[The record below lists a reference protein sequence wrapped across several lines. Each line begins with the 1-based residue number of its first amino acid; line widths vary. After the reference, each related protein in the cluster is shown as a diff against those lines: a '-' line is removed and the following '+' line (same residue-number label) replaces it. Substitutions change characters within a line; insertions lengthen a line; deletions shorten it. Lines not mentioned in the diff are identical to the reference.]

1 MKCVVLAGGAG
12 ERLWPLSRKNC
23 PKQFIEIEN
32 NHSIFQDT
40 IARNIP
46 YCDEFIIVTNADY
59 KYLVENQMEPFQG
72 INYRCIYEEK
82 GKKTT
87 AAIMMA
93 CLSLEPTEYVLV
105 TNASMLISSPEYKDA
120 IIAAKQNAYE
130 GFISILVSKEDKTD
144 NRYGYV
150 IKKNEDLGNLVEK
163 YIEKPE
169 EEIKGEVYKN
179 LGFLIFQNGVLMNTL
194 NFRLLNECL
203 QAYKTRE
210 VKNGNTSYRDLDVTP
225 IAIERSVIEKAQNVR
240 AVEISFPY
248 RDIRTLDDLRDYPNK
263 GTIINTSSSQIIN
276 TCKDKA
282 IVVNGV
288 DDLVVVN
295 TEDALY
301 IGTNGTGL
309 KELLKAP
316 ELREFGEK
324 STLYNRS
331 WGRYEDLLVEK
342 DYRFRRVILNPGKT
356 IYEHVHQKRMESWT
370 ILKGVGRFTIDGE
383 AKDYSAGDTVTA
395 RIGMRHQISNIGE
408 IPLALAEM
416 DIGEVGHADMSST
429 TDAQT
434 TEMQLGL
441 SIDPMIKLTP
451 ALKDYL
457 WGGNRLKERYG
468 IQSDLD
474 VVAEAWEL
482 SAHPDGESVVATG
495 KHKGLTFSKYIET
508 VGKTVLGW
516 KCSPLQSFPM
526 LVKFID
532 AKGNLSIQVHPNDD
546 YALEHE
552 NQYGK
557 NEMWYVID
565 AKPDSGLYVGFNK
578 DVDKEEVKRRVQDN
592 TITEILNFYPTKPGD
607 VFFIPAGTV
616 HAICEGNLIC
626 EIQQS
631 SNCTYRLY
639 DYDRRDKFGNPRQ
652 LHLEK
657 ALDVLNY
664 EKYEAT
670 TGNVSCKYFENE
682 IIDVIDGKEKNIRL
696 NDERFL
702 SLIVIDGEGELS
714 IDNYRLDVKAGDS
727 VFIPAQNDIL
737 KINGKMKLAISHI

>member
-46 YCDEFIIVTNADY
+46 YCDEFIIVTNTDY
-59 KYLVENQMEPFQG
+59 RYLVENQMEPFQG

-87 AAIMMA
+87 AAIMLA

-105 TNASMLISSPEYKDA
+105 TNASMLISASEYKDA

-130 GFISILVSKEDKTD
+130 GYISILVSKEEKTD
-144 NRYGYV
+144 SRYGYV
-150 IKKNEDLGNLVEK
+150 VKKDGDVVQK
-163 YIEKPE
+163 YIEKPK
-169 EEIKGEVYKN
+169 EEIEGEVYKN
-179 LGFLIFQNGVLMNTL
+179 LGFLVFQNGVLMNTL
-194 NFRLLNECL
+194 DFGLLNECL
-203 QAYKTRE
+203 KAYKTRE
-210 VKNGNTSYRDLDVTP
+210 VKNGNTSYKDIGVTP

-248 RDIRTLDDLRDYPNK
+248 RDIRTLDDLRNYQNK
-263 GTIINTSSSQIIN
+263 GTVINTSSSQIIN

-282 IVVNGV
+282 IVVNDV
-288 DDLVVVN
+288 DDLVIVN

-301 IGTNGTGL
+301 VGKNGVGL

-324 STLYNRS
+324 SKLYNRS

-356 IYEHVHQKRMESWT
+356 IYEHVHQKRTESW
-370 ILKGVGRFTIDGE
+370 IVLKGVGRFTVDGE
-383 AKDYSAGDTVTA
+383 AKDYSTGDTITA
-395 RIGMRHQISNIGE
+395 RVGMRHQISNIGE
-408 IPLALAEM
+408 IPLILAEM
-416 DIGEVGHADMSST
+416 GIGEVGHIDMSST

-434 TEMQLGL
+434 TETQLGL

-457 WGGNRLKERYG
+457 WGGNQLKERYG

-495 KHKGLTFSKYIET
+495 KHKGLTFSKYIEV
-508 VGKTVLGW
+508 VGKTILGW

-565 AKPDSGLYVGFNK
+565 AKPGSGLYVGFNK
-578 DVDKEEVKRRVQDN
+578 DVDKEDVKRRVQDN
-592 TITEILNFYPTKPGD
+592 TITEILNFYPTKSGD
-607 VFFIPAGTV
+607 IFFIPAGTV

-664 EKYEAT
+664 EKYEAA
-670 TGNVSCKYFENE
+670 TGNVSCKYFANE
-682 IIDVIDGKEKNIRL
+682 IIDVNEEEKTIRL

-714 IDNYRLDVKAGDS
+714 IDDYSLDVKAGDS
-727 VFIPAQNDIL
+727 VFVPAQNDVL

>member
-46 YCDEFIIVTNADY
+46 YCDEFIIVTNIDY
-59 KYLVENQMEPFQG
+59 RYLVENQMEPFQG

-87 AAIMMA
+87 ASIMLA

-105 TNASMLISSPEYKDA
+105 TNASMLISAPEYKDA

-130 GFISILVSKEDKTD
+130 GYISILVSKEEKTD
-144 NRYGYV
+144 SRYGYV
-150 IKKNEDLGNLVEK
+150 VKKDGDVVRK
-163 YIEKPE
+163 YIEKPK

-179 LGFLIFQNGVLMNTL
+179 LGFLVFQNGVLMNTL
-194 NFRLLNECL
+194 DFGLLNECL

-210 VKNGNTSYRDLDVTP
+210 IKNGNTSYKDIDVTP

-248 RDIRTLDDLRDYPNK
+248 RDIRTLDDLRNYPNK
-263 GTIINTSSSQIIN
+263 GTVINMSSSQIIS

-282 IVVNGV
+282 IVVNDV
-288 DDLVVVN
+288 DDLVIVN

-301 IGTNGTGL
+301 IGKNGVGL

-342 DYRFRRVILNPGKT
+342 DYRFRRVILNPSKT
-356 IYEHVHQKRMESWT
+356 IYEHIHQKRTESWT
-370 ILKGVGRFTIDGE
+370 VLKGVGRFTIDGE
-383 AKDYSAGDTVTA
+383 AKDYSAGDTITA
-395 RIGMRHQISNIGE
+395 HVGMRHQISNIGE
-408 IPLALAEM
+408 IPLILAEM
-416 DIGEVGHADMSST
+416 DIGEVGHIDMSST

-434 TEMQLGL
+434 TETQLGL

-457 WGGNRLKERYG
+457 WGGNQLKERYG

-482 SAHPDGESVVATG
+482 SAHPDGESVVVTG

-508 VGKTVLGW
+508 VGKTILGW

-565 AKPDSGLYVGFNK
+565 AKPGSGLYVGFNK

-592 TITEILNFYPTKPGD
+592 TITEILNFYPTKSGD
-607 VFFIPAGTV
+607 IFFIPAGTV

-664 EKYEAT
+664 EKYEAAT
-670 TGNVSCKYFENE
+670 DNVSCKYFENE
-682 IIDVIDGKEKNIRL
+682 IIDVDEEEKTIRL

-714 IDNYRLDVKAGDS
+714 IDDYSLDVKAGDS
-727 VFIPAQNDIL
+727 IFVPAQNDIL

>member
-210 VKNGNTSYRDLDVTP
+210 VKNGNTSYRDIDVTP

-248 RDIRTLDDLRDYPNK
+248 RDIRTLDDLRDYQNK

-301 IGTNGTGL
+301 IGKNGAGL

-331 WGRYEDLLVEK
+331 WGRYEELLVEK

-395 RIGMRHQISNIGE
+395 RVGMRHQISNIGE
-408 IPLALAEM
+408 IPLVLAEM

-457 WGGNRLKERYG
+457 WGGNQLKERYG

-495 KHKGLTFSKYIET
+495 KHKGLAFSKYIET

-682 IIDVIDGKEKNIRL
+682 IIDVIDGEEKNIRL

-714 IDNYRLDVKAGDS
+714 IDNYGLDVKAGDS

-737 KINGKMKLAISHI
+737 KINGRMKLAISHI

>member
-46 YCDEFIIVTNADY
+46 YCDEFIIVTNIDY
-59 KYLVENQMEPFQG
+59 RYLVENQMEPFQG

-87 AAIMMA
+87 ASIMLA

-105 TNASMLISSPEYKDA
+105 TNASMLISAPEYKDA

-130 GFISILVSKEDKTD
+130 GYISILVSKEEKTD
-144 NRYGYV
+144 SRYGYV
-150 IKKNEDLGNLVEK
+150 VKKDGDVVRK
-163 YIEKPE
+163 YIEKPK

-179 LGFLIFQNGVLMNTL
+179 LGFLVFQNGVLMNTL
-194 NFRLLNECL
+194 DFGLLNECL

-210 VKNGNTSYRDLDVTP
+210 IKNGNTSYKDIDVTP

-248 RDIRTLDDLRDYPNK
+248 RDIRTLDDLRNYPNK
-263 GTIINTSSSQIIN
+263 GTVINMSSSQIIS

-282 IVVNGV
+282 IVVNDV
-288 DDLVVVN
+288 DDLVIVN

-301 IGTNGTGL
+301 IGKNGVGL

-342 DYRFRRVILNPGKT
+342 DYRFRRVILNPSKT
-356 IYEHVHQKRMESWT
+356 IYEHIHQKRTESWT
-370 ILKGVGRFTIDGE
+370 VLKGVGRFTIDGE
-383 AKDYSAGDTVTA
+383 AKDYSAGDTITA
-395 RIGMRHQISNIGE
+395 HVGMRHQISNIGE
-408 IPLALAEM
+408 IPLILAEM
-416 DIGEVGHADMSST
+416 DIGEVGHIDMSST

-434 TEMQLGL
+434 TETQLGL

-451 ALKDYL
+451 AFKDYL
-457 WGGNRLKERYG
+457 WGGNQLKERYG

-482 SAHPDGESVVATG
+482 SAHPDGESVVVTG

-508 VGKTVLGW
+508 VGKTILGW

-565 AKPDSGLYVGFNK
+565 AKPGSGLYVGFNK

-592 TITEILNFYPTKPGD
+592 TITEILNFYPTKSGD
-607 VFFIPAGTV
+607 IFFIPAGTV

-664 EKYEAT
+664 EKYEAAT
-670 TGNVSCKYFENE
+670 DNVSCKYFENE
-682 IIDVIDGKEKNIRL
+682 IIDVDEEEKTIRL

-714 IDNYRLDVKAGDS
+714 IDDYSLDVKAGDS
-727 VFIPAQNDIL
+727 IFVPAQNDIL

>member
-1 MKCVVLAGGAG
+1 MKCIVLAGGAG

-46 YCDEFIIVTNADY
+46 YCDEFIIVTNTDY
-59 KYLVENQMEPFQG
+59 RYLVENQMEPFQG

-87 AAIMMA
+87 AAIVLA

-105 TNASMLISSPEYKDA
+105 TNASMLISASEYKDA

-130 GFISILVSKEDKTD
+130 GFISILVRKEEKTD
-144 NRYGYV
+144 SRYGYV
-150 IKKNEDLGNLVEK
+150 VKKDGDVVQK
-163 YIEKPE
+163 YIEKPK

-179 LGFLIFQNGVLMNTL
+179 LGFLVFQNGVLMNTL
-194 NFRLLNECL
+194 DFGLLNECL

-210 VKNGNTSYRDLDVTP
+210 IKNGNTSYKDIDVTP

-248 RDIRTLDDLRDYPNK
+248 RDIRTLDDLRNYPNK
-263 GTIINTSSSQIIN
+263 GTVINTSSSQIIS

-282 IVVNGV
+282 IVVNDV

-301 IGTNGTGL
+301 IGKNGTGL

-356 IYEHVHQKRMESWT
+356 IYEHIHQKRTESWT
-370 ILKGVGRFTIDGE
+370 VLKGVGRFTIDGE
-383 AKDYSAGDTVTA
+383 AKDYSAGDTITA
-395 RIGMRHQISNIGE
+395 HVGMRHQISNIGE
-408 IPLALAEM
+408 IPLILAEM
-416 DIGEVGHADMSST
+416 DIGEVGRIDMSST

-434 TEMQLGL
+434 TETQLGL
-441 SIDPMIKLTP
+441 SIDPMIKLMP

-457 WGGNRLKERYG
+457 WGGNQLKERYG

-495 KHKGLTFSKYIET
+495 KHKGLNFSKYIEM
-508 VGKTVLGW
+508 VGKTILGW

-565 AKPDSGLYVGFNK
+565 AKPGSGLYVGFNK
-578 DVDKEEVKRRVQDN
+578 GVDKEEVKRRVQDN

-607 VFFIPAGTV
+607 IFFIPAGTV

-664 EKYEAT
+664 EKYEAA

-682 IIDVIDGKEKNIRL
+682 IIDVDEEEKTIRL

-702 SLIVIDGEGELS
+702 SLIVIDGEGGLS
-714 IDNYRLDVKAGDS
+714 IDDYSLDVKAGDS
-727 VFIPAQNDIL
+727 IFVPAQNDIL

>member
-46 YCDEFIIVTNADY
+46 YCDEFIIVTNTDY
-59 KYLVENQMEPFQG
+59 RYLVENQMEPFQG

-87 AAIMMA
+87 AAIMLA

-105 TNASMLISSPEYKDA
+105 TNASMLISASEYKDA

-130 GFISILVSKEDKTD
+130 GYISILVSKEEKTD
-144 NRYGYV
+144 SRYGYV
-150 IKKNEDLGNLVEK
+150 VKKDGDVVQK
-163 YIEKPE
+163 YIEKPK

-179 LGFLIFQNGVLMNTL
+179 LGFLVFQNGVLMNTL
-194 NFRLLNECL
+194 DFGLLNECL

-210 VKNGNTSYRDLDVTP
+210 LKNGNTSYKDINVTP

-240 AVEISFPY
+240 AVEIGFPY
-248 RDIRTLDDLRDYPNK
+248 RDIRTLDDLANYPNK
-263 GTIINTSSSQIIN
+263 GTVVNTSSAQIIN

-282 IVVNGV
+282 IVVNDV
-288 DDLVVVN
+288 DDLVIVN

-301 IGTNGTGL
+301 IGKNGVGL

-316 ELREFGEK
+316 ELRKFGEK

-356 IYEHVHQKRMESWT
+356 IYEHIHQKRTESWT
-370 ILKGVGRFTIDGE
+370 VLKGTGRFTIDGE
-383 AKDYSAGDTVTA
+383 AKDYSVGDTITA
-395 RIGMRHQISNIGE
+395 YVGMRHQISNIGE
-408 IPLALAEM
+408 TPLVLAEM
-416 DIGEVGHADMSST
+416 GIGEVSHADMSST

-434 TEMQLGL
+434 TETQLGL

-457 WGGNRLKERYG
+457 WGGNQMKERYG

-495 KHKGLTFSKYIET
+495 KHKGLTFSKYIEM
-508 VGKTVLGW
+508 VGKTILGW

-565 AKPDSGLYVGFNK
+565 AKPGSGLYVGFNK
-578 DVDKEEVKRRVQDN
+578 DVDKEEVKRKVQDN

-607 VFFIPAGTV
+607 IFFIPAGTV

-664 EKYEAT
+664 AKYETAT
-670 TGNVSCKYFENE
+670 GSVSCKYFENE
-682 IIDVIDGKEKNIRL
+682 IIDVDEEEKIIRL

-702 SLIVIDGEGELS
+702 SLIVIDGKGELS
-714 IDNYRLDVKAGDS
+714 IDDYSLDVKAGDS
-727 VFIPAQNDIL
+727 IFVPAQNDIL